1 MKIPSILTD
10 ITGQLTVLGVLMLF
24 LTIIVLSTIMPMVI
38 DSSMNM
44 SEKLNASGLT
54 NESLLA
60 KMIPMF
66 IVIAF
71 LATIAL
77 YAAPMTRG

>member
-1 MKIPSILTD
+1 MTIPRILTN

-38 DSSMNM
+38 DSCMNM